1 MKPAM
6 KLNAALILLC
16 AATAASA
23 DPFPKGNAMA
33 GQELFTKHDCNR
45 CHNSIMKGDG
55 NNIFTRIDRKVK
67 TPDDLINQIGMC
79 RDGIGVQLTA
89 QQMQDLAA
97 YLNRYYKLK

>member
-23 DPFPKGNAMA
+23 DPFPEGDAKA

-55 NNIFTRIDRKVK
+55 NKIFTRIDRKVK
-67 TPDDLINQIGMC
+67 TADDLIAQIGMC
-79 RDGIGVQLTA
+79 RGSIGVHLTP
-89 QQMQDLAA
+89 QQMQDIAA